1 MLAELQAL
9 VRVQSIDNHIS
20 RLKNELSKIPTQIE
34 REKKYL
40 EESEEN
46 IKTVEA
52 AVEAMQKRQRD
63 TEGEIQM
70 ADEKLRESRGKQ
82 PLVKT
87 NEEYRALTHEIE
99 SFQKKIAEFEDQV
112 LECMESVEPLRE
124 KVAES
129 QKGLESAR
137 NTVGMAMKKH
147 EVNQAAI
154 EQELEKHQRER
165 QGAWDEISPDWQARY
180 KMIHKNMSGS
190 AVAAIIDRTCQGCRM
205 DETIQRFFEIR
216 DSRDEISSCS
226 NCGRIIYYK
235 EAEAVGTVVPTDET
249 A

>member
-9 VRVQSIDNHIS
+9 VRLQSIDNQIS
-20 RLKNELSKIPTQIE
+20 RLKNELSKIPAQIE
-34 REKKYL
+34 AEKKYL
-40 EESEEN
+40 KEYEEDLE
-46 IKTVEA
+46 TTQT

-87 NEEYRALTHEIE
+87 NEEYRALTQEIE
-99 SFQKKIAEFEDQV
+99 SFQGKIAEFEDQV

-124 KVAES
+124 KVAETK
-129 QKGLESAR
+129 KGLESAN
-137 NTVGMAMKKH
+137 NTAGMVIKKH
-147 EVNQAAI
+147 EDHQAGI
-154 EQELEKHQRER
+154 EHELEKHQRER
-165 QGAWDEISPDWQARY
+165 QRTWDEISSDWQARY
-180 KMIHKNMSGS
+180 NMVHKNMGGL

-216 DSRDEISSCS
+216 DSKDEISSCS